1 MKSLGSHPAQGRKMD
16 RLPGVKDASESR
28 MPALKLT
35 EGRQSAK
42 VSEGSRTEETFSKES
57 ELKMLSELGNLPS

>member
-42 VSEGSRTEETFSKES
+42 GFRFKLQIWLWKCS
-57 ELKMLSELGNLPS
+57 